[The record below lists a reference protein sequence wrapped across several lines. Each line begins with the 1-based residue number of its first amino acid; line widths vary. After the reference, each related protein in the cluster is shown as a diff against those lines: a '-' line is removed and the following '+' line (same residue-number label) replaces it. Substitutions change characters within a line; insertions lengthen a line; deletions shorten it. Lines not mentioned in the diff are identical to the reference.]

1 MIFVQTAKTI
11 ALAAGLSLMTTAA
24 PAIAQT
30 DGDMAVAMP
39 TIERVRGQGYVVS
52 RMIKNPREGHLKLV
66 AYNETYER
74 QLTLNN
80 SGNLML
86 DQKRPLGIQPLLDR
100 NGRVVVDQNGLPVPA
115 SEGAQVSSSSGSN
128 SSSGSGGGDT
138 GSGGS
143 GGGSTGGGD
152 TGSGGSGGGG
162 SGGDSGS
169 GDGDADGGGIGV
181 GAGVGVGGIGVGVD
195 AGID

>member
-1 MIFVQTAKTI
+1 MIFVQTVKTI

-66 AYNETYER
+66 AYNKTYER

-86 DQKRPLGIQPLLDR
+86 DQKRPLDIQPLLDR

-128 SSSGSGGGDT
+128 SSSGSGGG
-138 GSGGS
+138 
-143 GGGSTGGGD
+143 STGGGD

-162 SGGDSGS
+162 SGGSGGDNGS

-181 GAGVGVGGIGVGVD
+181 GAGVSVGGIGVGVGV
-195 AGID
+195 GID

>member
-1 MIFVQTAKTI
+1 MIFVQTVKTI

-86 DQKRPLGIQPLLDR
+86 DQKRPLDIQPLLDR

-115 SEGAQVSSSSGSN
+115 SEGVQVSSSSGSN
-128 SSSGSGGGDT
+128 SSS
-138 GSGGS
+138 GS

-162 SGGDSGS
+162 SGGDNGS

-181 GAGVGVGGIGVGVD
+181 GAGVSVGGIGVGVGV
-195 AGID
+195 GID